1 MRCSSTAA
9 YSARSLAPWAIFV
22 PDGVTRKRKT
32 SAATSLSSA
41 DNPSTAR
48 RRCARTIDSA
58 PPREASVVTRRRL
71 DPAAALVLP
80 EPLEHELEIGASI
93 RPAPVLLDGNSTP
106 GGAEVDLTRG
116 GLVEH
121 RFDQLGLD
129 LDRLA
134 RQLVVALDGLQ
145 DGVSGRT
152 PVEMI
157 QPKVVREQ
165 IWDPSL
171 EAVELGERVIAQRQ
185 QDADPEPRAC
195 DQLGQ
200 IDGKAALP
208 LVVEEILLRL
218 VEDQQQVA
226 CEPLGPATECVGER
240 FALPFVEESRAELGG
255 QLLAHRRPQAAHRI
269 LAPCVE
275 DHHCELRVAALFDVP
290 PRLTAQAVSDARS
303 QHRVFPTPLG
313 P

>member
-1 MRCSSTAA
+1 
-9 YSARSLAPWAIFV
+9 
-22 PDGVTRKRKT
+22 
-32 SAATSLSSA
+32 
-41 DNPSTAR
+41 
-48 RRCARTIDSA
+48 
-58 PPREASVVTRRRL
+58 
-71 DPAAALVLP
+71 
-80 EPLEHELEIGASI
+80 
-93 RPAPVLLDGNSTP
+93 
-106 GGAEVDLTRG
+106 
-116 GLVEH
+116 
-121 RFDQLGLD
+121 
-129 LDRLA
+129 
-134 RQLVVALDGLQ
+134 
-145 DGVSGRT
+145 
-152 PVEMI
+152 MI

-165 IWDPSL
+165 IWDLSL
-171 EAVELGERVIAQRQ
+171 EAVELGQRVIAQRQ

-208 LVVEEILLRL
+208 LVVQEILLRL

-255 QLLAHRRPQAAHRI
+255 QLLAHCRPQAAHWI

-303 QHRVFPTPLG
+303 QHRCLSDTTRPVEHGQPRGEDVLADDPALALPSEEEERVELAVLERHEALVGTLG
-313 P
+313 IHGIATSVRRRSMSATKSSSGTS